1 MKKHLNRPRMTI
13 AVVGLGCAAIVV
25 ASAAVAA
32 MQNAQDRGATMKVSA
47 VARPPKII
55 AVRVHHDMCPY
66 CKQLDP
72 QYDELIRR
80 TTDESVLFVTLDLT
94 SETSQRQSA
103 LLAGALG
110 IKRVWPRDL
119 SKLAT
124 ITFVDGKSKRVISS
138 FRAIDAETMRAFD
151 AEELHGRLL
160 DAVNSLRD
168 KR

>member
-1 MKKHLNRPRMTI
+1 MKKQLNRPQVSFAI
-13 AVVGLGCAAIVV
+13 IGLGCAAIVV
-25 ASAAVAA
+25 ASGAVAVV
-32 MQNAQDRGATMKVSA
+32 QDRGATMKVSA
-47 VARPPKII
+47 VARAPKII

-72 QYDELIRR
+72 QYAELIRR
-80 TTDESVLFVTLDLT
+80 TKDESVLFVTLDLS

-110 IKRVWPRDL
+110 LRRVWPRDL

-124 ITFVDGKSKRVISS
+124 VTFVDGKSKRIMSS
-138 FRAIDAETMRAFD
+138 FRAINAETMRAFE

-160 DAVNSLRD
+160 DAVKSLKD